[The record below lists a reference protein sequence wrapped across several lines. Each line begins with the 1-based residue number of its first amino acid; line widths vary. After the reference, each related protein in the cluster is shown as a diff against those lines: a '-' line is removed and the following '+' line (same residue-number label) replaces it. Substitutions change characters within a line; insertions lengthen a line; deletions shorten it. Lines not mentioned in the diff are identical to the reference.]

1 MSTGNM
7 LTPGLFW
14 AGYICLAGGAFAL
27 WLPVLGLLP
36 LPVLVV
42 ALILRHMA
50 ATRQDAVSKSHAQWQ
65 LHTFW
70 LLFFLLVVLVGLFA
84 AMGIVYSE
92 VAVLDLVEG
101 IGAAYSA
108 NQIDLS
114 VVLER
119 FWAIGEIRYF
129 TCAGLLWLVLA
140 LVWPLKRILQGIWA
154 MYAGC
159 PPSGMGHG
167 VRWLALAGAVILQGG
182 LMALVVVL

>member
-50 ATRQDAVSKSHAQWQ
+50 ATRQDPVSKSHAQWQ

-70 LLFFLLVVLVGLFA
+70 LLFFLLVALAGLFA
-84 AMGIVYSE
+84 AMGI
-92 VAVLDLVEG
+92 
-101 IGAAYSA
+101 
-108 NQIDLS
+108 
-114 VVLER
+114 
-119 FWAIGEIRYF
+119 
-129 TCAGLLWLVLA
+129 
-140 LVWPLKRILQGIWA
+140 
-154 MYAGC
+154 
-159 PPSGMGHG
+159 
-167 VRWLALAGAVILQGG
+167 
-182 LMALVVVL
+182 